1 MADKVTFGAVHY
13 LPGEFG
19 FEQTP
24 VKGSHVL
31 FEHKP
36 SGTLVMFRPHRL
48 SERIDPMTLAVVR
61 SVLAENGFLERDDF
75 ADALREAAANGKAKA
90 KGD

>member
-1 MADKVTFGAVHY
+1 MTERITFGDVHH
-13 LPGEFG
+13 LLGEFG

-36 SGTLVMFRPHRL
+36 SGTVVAFRPHRRN
-48 SERIDPMTLAVVR
+48 ERIDPMTLAIVR
-61 SVLAENGFLERDDF
+61 SVLVENGFLEREDF
-75 ADALREAAANGKAKA
+75 ETALREASANGRARA
-90 KGD
+90 KGE